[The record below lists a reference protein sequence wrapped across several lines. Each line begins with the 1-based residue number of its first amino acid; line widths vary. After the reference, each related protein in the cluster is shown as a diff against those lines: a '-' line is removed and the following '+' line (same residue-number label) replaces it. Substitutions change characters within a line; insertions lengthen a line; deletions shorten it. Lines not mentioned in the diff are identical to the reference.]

1 MLSRLGIRH
10 LREFVARNVPCHT
23 VLFRMTNSDLC
34 TRRRW
39 MLKIALNGL
48 HLRRVELARDCVQM
62 NTKNAKISESTLTSD
77 EVQAFSAPS
86 FAFNKFLRILV
97 QSCLDTSP
105 VTEKST
111 LLFIT

>member
-1 MLSRLGIRH
+1 FCKDYLNCVRQL
-10 LREFVARNVPCHT
+10 EAKQRNCLLIEQNIT
-23 VLFRMTNSDLC
+23 MTNSDLC

-77 EVQAFSAPS
+77 
-86 FAFNKFLRILV
+86 
-97 QSCLDTSP
+97 
-105 VTEKST
+105 
-111 LLFIT
+111 